1 MFFHNTPPKNRH
13 TTNIIININEIK
25 VNKSTARFIIGEASI
40 KEIATLRDAFF
51 LINILET
58 KTTAQSHAGKK
69 NPRNISINDPKTM
82 FLEISFAIA
91 SLETYLSI
99 IEGIKEPRSKK
110 GRDNNYW

>member
-1 MFFHNTPPKNRH
+1 MFFLNTPFQNRH
-13 TTNIIININEIK
+13 TTNIVININEIK
-25 VNKSTARFIIGEASI
+25 VNKSTTRFIIGGSSVN
-40 KEIATLRDAFF
+40 EIATLRDAFF

-58 KTTAQSHAGKK
+58 ETTAQSHTGKK
-69 NPRNISINDPKTM
+69 NPKNIPINDPKTM

-99 IEGIKEPRSKK
+99 IEDIKEPRSKK